1 VFSLVVAPPL
11 RAGSSQWPTREQQV
25 LALVGRGM
33 SNHEIARSLSLAGGT
48 VKAHVS
54 AILLRPGLNNR
65 VQAAILAHEA
75 GLINDR
81 TWPEFEVAPELQ
93 ALSSATRTIDVARQI
108 EGMSCGCPS
117 GTRLMRLGE
126 APFRSGHIDGALA
139 SRRVVALALRDEFDP
154 AVRGRGAG
162 EPGVSGHESK
172 ATAFRQGNVSS
183 VVGADGR
190 PQLPHAW

>member
-1 VFSLVVAPPL
+1 
-11 RAGSSQWPTREQQV
+11 V

-81 TWPEFEVAPELQ
+81 T
-93 ALSSATRTIDVARQI
+93 
-108 EGMSCGCPS
+108 
-117 GTRLMRLGE
+117 
-126 APFRSGHIDGALA
+126 
-139 SRRVVALALRDEFDP
+139 
-154 AVRGRGAG
+154 
-162 EPGVSGHESK
+162 
-172 ATAFRQGNVSS
+172 
-183 VVGADGR
+183 
-190 PQLPHAW
+190 